1 MALDCINDPRLL
13 DRSVIYPNVGTEI
26 STASFISDHKVLIGS
41 SEEEEMDDELLA
53 NLPQKHIAVWD
64 VELDE
69 ISKPVKIGDDIGN
82 LIAINEKHAWDLV
95 GYPKIIDI
103 ETGQIVDKDETISS
117 GMQKSSIVH
126 HLEKLVQV
134 SVNSLT
140 KQLAIV
146 NNDVIEILTL

>member
-1 MALDCINDPRLL
+1 VSDPPHCWCPHKEDCNFSWLTVYRIDFKYVGLL
-13 DRSVIYPNVGTEI
+13 VGTP
-26 STASFISDHKVLIGS
+26 TKGK
-41 SEEEEMDDELLA
+41 

>member
-1 MALDCINDPRLL
+1 M
-13 DRSVIYPNVGTEI
+13 VGTP
-26 STASFISDHKVLIGS
+26 TKGK
-41 SEEEEMDDELLA
+41 